1 MEDIVSPRRMTF
13 SRLLIRLVI
22 LALFYG
28 MFLAVW
34 RLSGFIIRWF
44 RTKRELQKGKIPP
57 GPPRREVYS
66 MLGGHDP
73 HRVLFGW
80 VEKYGGI
87 FYNEFLHLHVRPL
100 LLMTDPSDSQV
111 CFPA

>member
-1 MEDIVSPRRMTF
+1 MEDIISTRPMTF

-28 MFLAVW
+28 AFWAVW
-34 RLSGFIIRWF
+34 HLSRFIIRWL
-44 RTKRELQKGKIPP
+44 RTQRELQKGKIPP

-73 HRVLFGW
+73 HRVLFEW
-80 VEKYGGI
+80 VERYGGI
-87 FYNEFLHLHVRPL
+87 FYSEFLHLHV
-100 LLMTDPSDSQV
+100 
-111 CFPA
+111 